1 MSLTEGSI
9 YKTISKSLDALAA
22 NSHALLLAF
31 SGGPDSVCLLD
42 NLSIYAAARDI
53 TVGIAYVNHALR
65 DPRELAEEEDFVR
78 QTALAYGV
86 DVHMLYCGP
95 GQIEQSA
102 RERGNGIEEAARTLR
117 YSLLESCR
125 AENKYDAILTA
136 HNHDDVVETAIM
148 RFFKGSG
155 VDGLCGI
162 KESDH
167 YLIRPMLGV
176 SKQDVMR
183 FLSAKGLTYS
193 LDTTNLE
200 SAYERN
206 SIRQQLLPAIERVFP
221 GYKKAVT
228 QLIRKMQYTR
238 DYLYDSLPD
247 YENIVSTSE
256 RGVSCSIAVFNAY
269 TPYER
274 MQILYYMW
282 NMITENGKAL
292 PFSVIRELVDS
303 GILNSAVYSTK
314 TLFMFDDTLCYASKE
329 TIFWNRTVV
338 HTEKN
343 RYLNVVDSASIVL
356 YSGCLLIRKDV
367 ATLDADAICVARE
380 KIFGTLVVRSYMDGD
395 EIVFRSGTKK
405 ITKLFNDWKVPVQER
420 WKIPILEDAH
430 GIIAVLGKSFGFRDR
445 ISIEHSLHIEYKP
458 DKVWAFLV
466 VHVGDSVEFE

>member
-9 YKTISKSLDALAA
+9 YNTISKSLDAVTVD
-22 NSHALLLAF
+22 SHVLLLAF

-42 NLSIYAAARDI
+42 NLSIYAAARNL

-65 DPRELAEEEDFVR
+65 DPRELAEEEAFVR
-78 QTALAYGV
+78 QIARKYGV
-86 DVHMLYCGP
+86 DCHILHCAP
-95 GQIEQSA
+95 GQIEQYA
-102 RERGNGIEEAARTLR
+102 KERGNGIEEAARILR
-117 YSLLESCR
+117 YRLLESCR
-125 AENKYDAILTA
+125 AENKYDCILTA

-167 YLIRPMLGV
+167 YLIRPMLDV
-176 SKQDVMR
+176 SKQDVME
-183 FLSAKGLTYS
+183 FLAAKGLPYS

-200 SAYERN
+200 PDFTRN
-206 SIRQQLLPAIERVFP
+206 SMRQQLLPAIERVFP

-247 YENIVSTSE
+247 YESSIATTE
-256 RGVSCSIAVFNAY
+256 WGVSCSIELFNEY

-274 MQILYYMW
+274 MQLLYHMW
-282 NMITENGKAL
+282 NMVSNSGKML

-303 GILNSAVYSTK
+303 GIRRSAVYSTK
-314 TLFMFDDTLCYASKE
+314 RLFMFDDTLCYVSKE
-329 TIFWNRTVV
+329 AVFWNRTVV

-356 YSGCLLIRKDV
+356 YSGCRLMRKDV
-367 ATLDADAICVARE
+367 ATLDADAICIARE

-395 EIVFRSGTKK
+395 EIVFRNGTKK
-405 ITKLFNDWKVPVQER
+405 ITKLFNDWKVPIQDR
-420 WKIPILEDAH
+420 WKIPVLEDAH
-430 GIIAVLGKSFGFRDR
+430 GIIAVLGRSFGFRDR
-445 ISIEHSLHIEYKP
+445 ISIEHSLPIEYKP
-458 DKVWAFLV
+458 DKMWAFSV